1 MTEPLLTRS
10 QWAAMMRA
18 PLRDKSYQL
27 TGLGAAVTDFLA
39 WKRVNGAAER
49 TLDQYERDLARG
61 CLLYPE
67 RTLETVE
74 SADILQVLL
83 LFPAPSRHRA
93 RAAWSSFFKWAY
105 LWELIERNP
114 IDRVPQIASEPQRY
128 IETFRDAEVE
138 ALISLP
144 LRDGALMAIL
154 LDAGL
159 RRSEACNLQLRRCD
173 LERAQLVVIE
183 GKGAKDR
190 VVPMSPRLISL
201 VADLA
206 VTEGLGDETY
216 LWYTVKANKVS
227 SRVLRQRHVGVG
239 SFHRWWARCLTE
251 AGVEYRPRTKTDGG
265 RGNPHAARHTV
276 ALRWLRGQVGRSG
289 APGKPGRMETL
300 QKVLG
305 HESIQTTIDLYG
317 HLDLSDVAA
326 DLAGMVADG

>member
-1 MTEPLLTRS
+1 MTEPLLNRS
-10 QWAAMMRA
+10 QWAAIMRA

-27 TGLGAAVTDFLA
+27 TGLGAPVTDFLA
-39 WKRVNGAAER
+39 WKGLDGAAER

-61 CLLYPE
+61 CLLDPE
-67 RTLETVE
+67 QTLATVE

-93 RAAWSSFFKWAY
+93 RAAWSSFISGPTSGSTSSETRW
-105 LWELIERNP
+105 
-114 IDRVPQIASEPQRY
+114 IA
-128 IETFRDAEVE
+128 FRRLPPSRSGTSRPSAMPRVE

-173 LERAQLVVIE
+173 LERVQLVVIE

-190 VVPMSPRLISL
+190 VVPMSPRLVSL

-206 VTEGLGDETY
+206 VTEGLEDESY

-227 SRVLRQRHVGVG
+227 SRVLRQRPVGDG
-239 SFHRWWARCLTE
+239 SFYRW
-251 AGVEYRPRTKTDGG
+251 
-265 RGNPHAARHTV
+265 
-276 ALRWLRGQVGRSG
+276 
-289 APGKPGRMETL
+289 
-300 QKVLG
+300 
-305 HESIQTTIDLYG
+305 
-317 HLDLSDVAA
+317 
-326 DLAGMVADG
+326 

>member
-159 RRSEACNLQLRRCD
+159 RRSEACNLQQRRCTSSAPSSSS
-173 LERAQLVVIE
+173 LRARERKIASSQCRPASFRSSLTWPSPKGWETRPTSGTRSRPTRSRAAFSVSATSASAPSIAGGRAASPRRESSIGRARRQTAVAGIRTPPATQSRSA
-183 GKGAKDR
+183 GSGAKSGGAGLQA
-190 VVPMSPRLISL
+190 SPDAWRRSKRCS
-201 VADLA
+201 A
-206 VTEGLGDETY
+206 T
-216 LWYTVKANKVS
+216 
-227 SRVLRQRHVGVG
+227 SRFR
-239 SFHRWWARCLTE
+239 
-251 AGVEYRPRTKTDGG
+251 RP
-265 RGNPHAARHTV
+265 
-276 ALRWLRGQVGRSG
+276 
-289 APGKPGRMETL
+289 
-300 QKVLG
+300 
-305 HESIQTTIDLYG
+305 
-317 HLDLSDVAA
+317 
-326 DLAGMVADG
+326 

>member
-1 MTEPLLTRS
+1 
-10 QWAAMMRA
+10 
-18 PLRDKSYQL
+18 
-27 TGLGAAVTDFLA
+27 
-39 WKRVNGAAER
+39 
-49 TLDQYERDLARG
+49 
-61 CLLYPE
+61 
-67 RTLETVE
+67 
-74 SADILQVLL
+74 
-83 LFPAPSRHRA
+83 
-93 RAAWSSFFKWAY
+93 
-105 LWELIERNP
+105 
-114 IDRVPQIASEPQRY
+114 
-128 IETFRDAEVE
+128 
-138 ALISLP
+138 
-144 LRDGALMAIL
+144 MAIL

-227 SRVLRQRHVGVG
+227 SRGLRQRHVGVG
-239 SFHRWWARCLTE
+239 SFHRWWARCLAE
-251 AGVEYRPRTKTDGG
+251 AGVEYRPRTKTDDG
-265 RGNPHAARHTV
+265 RGNPHAARHTF